1 MDGSSDLSS
10 RRGAYIGLQILT
22 VARVPISIV
31 FAAVLLGLYQPA
43 NDTPQVA
50 LLIACTVI
58 LLLGEVTDAL
68 DGFLAR
74 RYSLQSEWG
83 AMLDPYADS
92 VSRLIIYWALG
103 QAGLALALVVLVMAV
118 RDVTVAYCR
127 IIWTRQGR
135 SVGAKLSGKVKAVV
149 QFAGAFIL
157 LLLPLFVAVEARWPM
172 LAVSWLVIVATA
184 WSGLDYVS
192 KLRISGDSART

>member
-1 MDGSSDLSS
+1 VDGSSDLGG
-10 RRGAYIGLQILT
+10 RRGAYTG
-22 VARVPISIV
+22 RR
-31 FAAVLLGLYQPA
+31 
-43 NDTPQVA
+43 
-50 LLIACTVI
+50 I

-74 RYSLQSEWG
+74 RYNLQSEWG

-103 QAGLALALVVLVMAV
+103 QAGLALAVVVLVMAV

-135 SVGAKLSGKVKAVV
+135 SVGAKLSGKAKAVV

-157 LLLPLFVAVEARWPM
+157 LLLPLLVAAETRWPM

-184 WSGLDYVS
+184 WSGLDYLS
-192 KLRISGDSART
+192 KLRISGDSARA